1 MPAYL
6 IAEIEVTDPETYEEY
21 RRQVAPTV
29 EQYGGRVLVRGG
41 AFHGLEGEWTPKRL
55 VVIQFSD
62 MDSLRKWYQYD
73 EYERLKRIRQHS
85 STGKVLAVEG
95 V

>member
-29 EQYGGRVLVRGG
+29 EQYGGRFLVRGG
-41 AFHGLEGEWTPKRL
+41 AVHGLEGEWTPKRL

-62 MDSLRKWYQYD
+62 MDSLRKWYQSD

>member
-1 MPAYL
+1 MSAYL

-21 RRQVAPTV
+21 RGQVAPTV
-29 EQYGGRVLVRGG
+29 EQYGGRFLVRGG
-41 AFHGLEGEWTPKRL
+41 AVHGLEGEWNPKRL
-55 VVIQFSD
+55 VVIEFSD
-62 MDSLRKWYQYD
+62 MDGLRKWYRSD
-73 EYERLKRIRQHS
+73 EYDRLKRIRQRS

>member
-29 EQYGGRVLVRGG
+29 ERYGGRFLVRGG
-41 AFHGLEGEWTPKRL
+41 AVHGLEGEWNPKRL
-55 VVIQFSD
+55 VVIQFSN
-62 MDSLRKWYQYD
+62 MARLREWYQSD
-73 EYERLKRIRQHS
+73 EYERLKSIRQRS

>member
-21 RRQVAPTV
+21 RQQVAPTV
-29 EQYGGRVLVRGG
+29 EQYGGRFLVRGG
-41 AFHGLEGEWTPKRL
+41 AVHGLEGEWNPKRL
-55 VVIQFSD
+55 VVIEFPD
-62 MDSLRKWYQYD
+62 MAGLRKWYQSD
-73 EYERLKRIRQHS
+73 EYDRLKTIRQRS
-85 STGKVLAVEG
+85 SIGKVLAVEG

>member
-6 IAEIEVTDPETYEEY
+6 IAEIEVSDPETYEEY

-29 EQYGGRVLVRGG
+29 ERYGGRFLVRGG
-41 AFHGLEGEWTPKRL
+41 AVHGLEGEWNPKRL
-55 VVIQFSD
+55 VVIQFSN
-62 MDSLRKWYQYD
+62 MARLREWYQSD
-73 EYERLKRIRQHS
+73 EYERLKSIRQRS

>member
-6 IAEIEVTDPETYEEY
+6 IAEIEVSDLETYEEY

-29 EQYGGRVLVRGG
+29 EQYGGRFLVRGG
-41 AFHGLEGEWTPKRL
+41 GVHGLEGEWTPKRL
-55 VVIQFSD
+55 VVIEFPD
-62 MDSLRKWYQYD
+62 MAKLKEWYQSD
-73 EYERLKRIRQHS
+73 EYERLKRIRQRS

>member
-29 EQYGGRVLVRGG
+29 ERYGGRFLVRGG
-41 AFHGLEGEWTPKRL
+41 AVHGLEGEWNPKRL
-55 VVIQFSD
+55 VVIEFSD
-62 MDSLRKWYQYD
+62 MAGLREWYQSD
-73 EYERLKRIRQHS
+73 EYDRLKRIRQRS

>member
-1 MPAYL
+1 MSAYL

-21 RRQVAPTV
+21 RRQVAATV
-29 EQYGGRVLVRGG
+29 EQYGGRFLVRGG
-41 AFHGLEGEWTPKRL
+41 AIHGLEGAWTPKRL
-55 VVIQFSD
+55 VVIEFPN
-62 MDSLRKWYQYD
+62 MAKLREWYHFE
-73 EYERLKRIRQHS
+73 EYERLKRIRQRS

>member
-21 RRQVAPTV
+21 RRQVAATV
-29 EQYGGRVLVRGG
+29 ERHGGRFLVRGG
-41 AFHGLEGEWTPKRL
+41 AIHGLEGEWKPKRL
-55 VVIQFSD
+55 VVIEFPD
-62 MDSLRKWYQYD
+62 ADRLREWYSSAEYD
-73 EYERLKRIRQHS
+73 RLKRIRQRS

>member
-1 MPAYL
+1 MSAYL
-6 IAEIEVTDPETYEEY
+6 IAEIEVTNPETYEEY

-29 EQYGGRVLVRGG
+29 ERYGGRFLVRGG
-41 AFHGLEGEWTPKRL
+41 AIHGLEGQWNPKRL

-62 MDSLRKWYQYD
+62 MAGLREWYQSD
-73 EYERLKRIRQHS
+73 EYDRLKRIRQSS

>member
-1 MPAYL
+1 MSAYL

-29 EQYGGRVLVRGG
+29 ERYGGRFLVRGG
-41 AFHGLEGEWTPKRL
+41 AVHGLEGEGNPKRL
-55 VVIQFSD
+55 VVIQFSN
-62 MDSLRKWYQYD
+62 MARLREWYQSD

>member
-1 MPAYL
+1 MSAYL

-21 RRQVAPTV
+21 RGQVAPTV
-29 EQYGGRVLVRGG
+29 EQYGGRFLVRGG
-41 AFHGLEGEWTPKRL
+41 AVHGLEGEWNPKRL
-55 VVIQFSD
+55 VVIEFSD
-62 MDSLRKWYQYD
+62 MDDLRKWYRSD
-73 EYERLKRIRQHS
+73 EYERLKRIRQRS

>member
-1 MPAYL
+1 MSAYL

-29 EQYGGRVLVRGG
+29 EQYGGRFLVRGG
-41 AFHGLEGEWTPKRL
+41 GVHGEGEWTPKRL
-55 VVIQFSD
+55 VVIQFSN
-62 MDSLRKWYQYD
+62 MARLREWYQSD
-73 EYERLKRIRQHS
+73 EYERLKSIRQRS

>member
-29 EQYGGRVLVRGG
+29 EQYGGRFLVRGG
-41 AFHGLEGEWTPKRL
+41 TVHGLEGEWNPKRL
-55 VVIQFSD
+55 VVIEFSD
-62 MDSLRKWYQYD
+62 MAGLREWYQSD
-73 EYERLKRIRQHS
+73 EYDRLKRIRQRS